1 MPIGNPI
8 RCDLSHIRLRP
19 VLLASRAIT
28 GAEPRIEG
36 PANPGG
42 RETSRCDS
50 GAGNPVWSGVV
61 AALTVIIA
69 MAALYLPILAR

>member
-28 GAEPRIEG
+28 GAAPRIEG
-36 PANPGG
+36 PVNPGG
-42 RETSRCDS
+42 GGDITVRFGNRES
-50 GAGNPVWSGVV
+50 VWSGVV

>member
-1 MPIGNPI
+1 MPIGARI

-19 VLLASRAIT
+19 VLLALRAIT
-28 GAEPRIEG
+28 GAGAPHRG
-36 PANPGG
+36 PGVSWRGDLTVRFGN
-42 RETSRCDS
+42 RES
-50 GAGNPVWSGVV
+50 VWSGVV